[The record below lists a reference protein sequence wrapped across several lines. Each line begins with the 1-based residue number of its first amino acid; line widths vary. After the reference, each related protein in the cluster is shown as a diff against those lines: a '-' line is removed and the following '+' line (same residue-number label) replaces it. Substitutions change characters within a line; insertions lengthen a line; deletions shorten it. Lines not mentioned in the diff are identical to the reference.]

1 MWLVCSQR
9 CGGAL
14 FRALFA
20 EVEVDAAGDYQGHQV
35 LQPGYVCLNCGAPA
49 VDLGEV
55 PQALAED
62 AEEELAPTAV
72 DVLCPVCETLV
83 SVAPGQDC
91 PNCGASLEV
100 TSS

>member
-1 MWLVCSQR
+1 M
-9 CGGAL
+9 
-14 FRALFA
+14 
-20 EVEVDAAGDYQGHQV
+20 
-35 LQPGYVCLNCGAPA
+35 
-49 VDLGEV
+49 DLGEV
-55 PQALAED
+55 PQALAEE